1 MATIKGQHLRL
12 RIGDDSVASA
22 LSCTLHCAAQVQDSS
37 TKDSDD
43 GWVENEVVGLN
54 WDVSTD
60 QLVCEEDPT
69 GGVAWSTSEFMGA
82 MEDKDVLDVTLETTD
97 TSDHNRSSDVKIL
110 TGKAVITD
118 FQITAQNRQNST
130 ASIQLTGVSDLHFV
144 EDEDEQS
151 ENIHDADEHPGNAE
165 LSSEP

>member
-12 RIGDDSVASA
+12 RVGIDSVASA

-37 TKDSDD
+37 TKDTDD

-69 GGVAWSTSEFMGA
+69 GGAAWSTSDFMGA
-82 MEDKDVLDVTLETTD
+82 MKDKDVLDVTLETTD
-97 TSDHNRSSDVKIL
+97 TSDHNRGADVQIL

-130 ASIQLTGVSDLHFV
+130 ATIQLTGVSDLHFV
-144 EDEDEQS
+144 EEEEEEES
-151 ENIHDADEHPGNAE
+151 
-165 LSSEP
+165 